1 MKNAFCFIWK
11 VVFVLKI
18 FKFCP
23 NIFGHVVKW
32 LVKKNKLISKF
43 MTSSTTKQI
52 ITMHILPTVSRSKV
66 NQTSKFGQL
75 IECNVRKNFLRA
87 RLHETRSELK
97 PV

>member
-32 LVKKNKLISKF
+32 LDKKNKLISKF
-43 MTSSTTKQI
+43 MTSSTRKLNNYSAHIAHCLKKQSQSDI
-52 ITMHILPTVSRSKV
+52 EIWSV
-66 NQTSKFGQL
+66 N
-75 IECNVRKNFLRA
+75 RM
-87 RLHETRSELK
+87 
-97 PV
+97 